1 MQAFAPARSLYAT
14 AGFESCGPFGQYVE
28 SSYSTFMTLSLAG
41 GLSGSHH
48 GRHRDLKPRLH
59 QQVEHRRGGIA
70 VAPSVSVFA
79 DVFVKH
85 ATSPAGLAIDQ
96 AAAKLWELPALTPSS

>member
-1 MQAFAPARSLYAT
+1 M
-14 AGFESCGPFGQYVE
+14 
-28 SSYSTFMTLSLAG
+28 
-41 GLSGSHH
+41 
-48 GRHRDLKPRLH
+48 
-59 QQVEHRRGGIA
+59 
-70 VAPSVSVFA
+70 APSVSVFA